1 MSVSSLISVPAAL
14 KLLVLI
20 GLLIGVFGCEEQLQT
35 VPTYTV
41 QSRDFAIELSGT
53 GEIEAAQAQRIL
65 SPGRRPMTL
74 AWLEDENTMVKKG
87 DIIAR
92 FDAEKMRKDSR
103 QEELQMAL
111 LQQDIE
117 QSQAQK
123 YQQVNE
129 IKSEQTFVEHEYQF
143 ADKFAIDDLRVY
155 SKLEIIDS
163 IQNRDFL
170 GAKDN
175 FLDWKEES
183 IVEQNSSEIDVL
195 AIKKKAH
202 EVKFARHQ
210 EALSQLQVY
219 APNDGLLTYEK
230 DRRGEKPSVGQTIFP
245 GRPIAKIPNLENM
258 QARVF
263 ILANQAIGLS
273 KGNQVD
279 IQLDAFPK
287 KRFAGTVSEVA
298 GFPRSIERGNPVTY
312 YEAVISLTEQDTEI
326 MRPGRKL
333 KATILV
339 KDLDSRLIVPLQA
352 IHHFQGRSFVY
363 VRSGRTFIEQNVTT
377 SEKNL
382 YFVEITSGLNEGDE
396 IALSI
401 PEQSS

>member
-1 MSVSSLISVPAAL
+1 MNVPSLISGQLASKAIV
-14 KLLVLI
+14 VF
-20 GLLIGVFGCEEQLQT
+20 GLLIFLLGCEEELQT

-41 QSRDFAIELSGT
+41 HNRDFAIELSGS

-74 AWLEDENTMVKKG
+74 AWLEDENTLVKKG

-92 FDAEKMRKDSR
+92 FDAEQLRKDSR

-123 YQQVNE
+123 YQQINE
-129 IKSEQTFVEHEYQF
+129 IKSEQTFVGHEYQF

-170 GAKDN
+170 GAKDT
-175 FLDWKEES
+175 FLDWKEDS
-183 IVEQNSSEIDVL
+183 IVEQNTSEVDVL

-202 EVKFARHQ
+202 EVKFGRHQ

-245 GRPIAKIPNLENM
+245 GRPIAIIPNLENM

-263 ILANQAIGLS
+263 VLANEAIGLA
-273 KGNQVD
+273 KGNQVE
-279 IQLDAFPK
+279 IQLAAFPDR
-287 KRFAGTVSEVA
+287 RFAGTVTEVA

-312 YEAVISLTEQDTEI
+312 FETVVSFTEQDVQI

-333 KATILV
+333 KAFILV
-339 KDLDSRLIVPLQA
+339 KDLASRLIVPLQA
-352 IHHFQGRSFVY
+352 IHHYQGRSFVY
-363 VRSGRTFIEQNVTT
+363 VKSGQSFIEQNVTT
-377 SEKNL
+377 SKKNL
-382 YFVEITSGLNEGDE
+382 YFVEIATGLTEGDE